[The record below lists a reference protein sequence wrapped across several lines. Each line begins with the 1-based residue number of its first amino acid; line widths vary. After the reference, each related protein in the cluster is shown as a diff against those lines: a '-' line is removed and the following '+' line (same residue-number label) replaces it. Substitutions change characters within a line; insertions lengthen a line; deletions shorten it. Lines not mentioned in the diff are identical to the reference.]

1 MHSGDISRVDVWT
14 GGLMETQPEGPGE
27 LFREIIRDQFERIR
41 DADRF
46 WYENR
51 DNGFVNY
58 RLLIDL
64 HKSNLRFV
72 ANLFLNFTSFFYN
85 GKLLGSKLYL

>member
-1 MHSGDISRVDVWT
+1 MKLTCVQLLANLTGVHGGDISRVDVWT

-46 WYENR
+46 WYENTK
-51 DNGFVNY
+51 NGLVKY
-58 RLLIDL
+58 IYLI
-64 HKSNLRFV
+64 KSYY
-72 ANLFLNFTSFFYN
+72 YN
-85 GKLLGSKLYL
+85 W